1 VVAPIITAADR
12 ASFRPSAAAPELDH
26 PILDRAVRDALAI
39 YYYPGMWDWGRD
51 VRLPLV
57 IQELDRS
64 VARQGAGGADA
75 AQIRRDGRALLDRYL
90 LWAPPVDRFAPIM
103 VETDFEVPVP
113 DPGRPAFGL
122 VTPEGAAVR
131 YGDRVNLLAADE
143 HDAYWIVHHRLVRG
157 EWVQTADLAA
167 DEAAL
172 AACWAWEQFYLGT
185 TITGTI
191 WNELRVQP
199 TEPADPAGGPPG
211 GRRRGWPWPRRVTT
225 SDAGPVVRQHEP
237 SGGGRSVSQHRRWQ
251 ARVTEPARAAPVEQ
265 CLGPGFRRTWLRR
278 SRDEVAAAGQRLA
291 VDAAAMIQD

>member
-1 VVAPIITAADR
+1 MVAPIITAADR

-131 YGDRVNLLAADE
+131 YGDRVDLLAADE

-199 TEPADPAGGPPG
+199 AEPADPAGQFVNALDYLF
-211 GRRRGWPWPRRVTT
+211 GRG
-225 SDAGPVVRQHEP
+225 DHF
-237 SGGGRSVSQHRRWQ
+237 
-251 ARVTEPARAAPVEQ
+251 ARAA
-265 CLGPGFRRTWLRR
+265 
-278 SRDEVAAAGQRLA
+278 
-291 VDAAAMIQD
+291 IQ

>member
-1 VVAPIITAADR
+1 MVAPIITAADR

-122 VTPEGAAVR
+122 VTPEGAAGR
-131 YGDRVNLLAADE
+131 YGDRVDLL
-143 HDAYWIVHHRLVRG
+143 V
-157 EWVQTADLAA
+157 
-167 DEAAL
+167 
-172 AACWAWEQFYLGT
+172 
-185 TITGTI
+185 
-191 WNELRVQP
+191 
-199 TEPADPAGGPPG
+199 DP
-211 GRRRGWPWPRRVTT
+211 
-225 SDAGPVVRQHEP
+225 
-237 SGGGRSVSQHRRWQ
+237 
-251 ARVTEPARAAPVEQ
+251 
-265 CLGPGFRRTWLRR
+265 
-278 SRDEVAAAGQRLA
+278 
-291 VDAAAMIQD
+291 